1 MTRRATTV
9 IVLIVLA
16 ASGGYALLYLFRWEW
31 HRAIIAALFF
41 VAAEIGLG
49 IGVVLRRLG
58 RLEERLDDLARTRRS
73 TPASEVDPA
82 VLARIQEAAPP
93 PSKPFAWLDPRSS
106 NLSVFLP
113 FLLGIGMLAS
123 GLAWVV
129 EQTARHTTTPAL
141 ERRLARR
148 LAPLALPAGGLL
160 GPAPAIS
167 PVTSRA
173 IPTRSVLVPLA
184 VVVVVVGLAV
194 GGFDWLED
202 RLESRPDARQENV
215 STRIDVEL
223 RGARSAAWPAQAA
236 ATLWGTCSHTL
247 HGTVGPAAI
256 VDNGGGRFAITVP
269 TYIGRHAEDRVR
281 GCLEDAL
288 VDRVQASVLAVETVP
303 VE

>member
-1 MTRRATTV
+1 MTRRATTL
-9 IVLIVLA
+9 IVLVVLA
-16 ASGGYALLYLFRWEW
+16 ASGGYALVYLFRWEW

-58 RLEERLDDLARTRRS
+58 RLEQRFDELARATRAA
-73 TPASEVDPA
+73 PASQADPA
-82 VLARIQEAAPP
+82 VLARIHEAAPP

-123 GLAWVV
+123 GLAWIV
-129 EQTARHTTTPAL
+129 EQAARHTTTPAL
-141 ERRLARR
+141 ERRLARQ
-148 LAPLALPAGGLL
+148 LAPLSLPAGGLL
-160 GPAPAIS
+160 GPAPVS
-167 PVTSRA
+167 VPVSARPPVA
-173 IPTRSVLVPLA
+173 RSVLVPLA
-184 VVVVVVGLAV
+184 AVAVVAGLVTA
-194 GGFDWLED
+194 GFDWLED
-202 RLESRPDARQENV
+202 RLESRPDERRENV
-215 STRIDVEL
+215 STQIDVEL

-236 ATLWGTCSHTL
+236 ATLWGTCSHVL
-247 HGTVGPAAI
+247 HGTVGPASI

-288 VDRVQASVLAVETVP
+288 VDRVQASVTAVETIP
-303 VE
+303 AE

>member
-1 MTRRATTV
+1 LTRRATTL
-9 IVLIVLA
+9 IVLVVLA
-16 ASGGYALLYLFRWEW
+16 ASGGYALVYLFRWEW

-49 IGVVLRRLG
+49 IGVVLRRLS
-58 RLEERLDDLARTRRS
+58 RMEQRLDDLARAPRTIPS
-73 TPASEVDPA
+73 AEVDPA
-82 VLARIQEAAPP
+82 VLARIHEAAPP

-123 GLAWVV
+123 GLAWIV

-141 ERRLARR
+141 ERRLARQ
-148 LAPLALPAGGLL
+148 LAPLALPGGGLL
-160 GPAPAIS
+160 GPAP
-167 PVTSRA
+167 PVAPVSSRQL
-173 IPTRSVLVPLA
+173 PTRSVLLPLA
-184 VVVVVVGLAV
+184 VVIVVVGLVA

-215 STRIDVEL
+215 STQIDVEL

-236 ATLWGTCSHTL
+236 ATLWGTCSHVL
-247 HGTVGPAAI
+247 HGTIGPASI

-269 TYIGRHAEDRVR
+269 TYIGQHAEDRVR

-288 VDRVQASVLAVETVP
+288 IDRMQASVIAVETIP
-303 VE
+303 AE